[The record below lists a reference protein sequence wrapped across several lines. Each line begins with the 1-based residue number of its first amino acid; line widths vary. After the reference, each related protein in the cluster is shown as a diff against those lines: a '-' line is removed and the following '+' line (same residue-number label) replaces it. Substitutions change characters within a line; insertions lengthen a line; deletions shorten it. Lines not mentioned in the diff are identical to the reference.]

1 METIG
6 DGSGYGDGS
15 GSGSG
20 SGSGDG
26 DGYGSGYGYGYR
38 SGSGD
43 GDGDGYGDGYGA
55 GYGLVIGQIGKFAV
69 TVFAPWPVVRAGC
82 QAHTIA
88 HWSARW
94 REIAKTEC
102 IAVSEAEV
110 TALLSAARAA
120 LAAAEAADAAPYEVE
135 S

>member
-1 METIG
+1 MTVDRSG
-6 DGSGYGDGS
+6 YGSGSGYGYGSGYGSGSGSGYGS

-20 SGSGDG
+20 SGYWSG
-26 DGYGSGYGYGYR
+26 DGYGSGYG
-38 SGSGD
+38 D
-43 GDGDGYGDGYGA
+43 GDGAGD
-55 GYGLVIGQIGKFAV
+55 GLVIGQIGKFAV

-102 IAVSEAEV
+102 LAVSEAEV

-120 LAAAEAADAAPYEVE
+120 LAAAEAADAG
-135 S
+135 